1 LVEIV
6 GRNKNNLRLDLA
18 ETQALISCVIYYL
31 KKEEISLEERR
42 SILASGQRLRRLE
55 ATIIQRSQKHGRS
68 NIR

>member
-1 LVEIV
+1 V
-6 GRNKNNLRLDLA
+6 GRNKNNLRLELA
-18 ETQALISCVIYYL
+18 EAQALISCVIYYL

-55 ATIIQRSQKHGRS
+55 ATIIKGSQKHGRS